1 MNGICTFYLF
11 DVPNRP
17 EVPATNY
24 DGDISRKI
32 VEFFIN
38 NYEAIWTP
46 PESLRRE
53 VEDKVRVSNAFIYT
67 QYGDSGTP

>member
-32 VEFFIN
+32 VEFFIK
-38 NYEAIWTP
+38 NYEAVWTP

-53 VEDKVRVSNAFIYT
+53 VEDKVRVSNAFI
-67 QYGDSGTP
+67 